1 MGCETSRPVAP
12 HAGRF
17 SDLVTAPRGCF
28 RIKDTAK
35 RAITLKQMES
45 LVTHTAKR
53 LGCEM
58 EAVEEIQDDKKT
70 GVKIKKIMIL
80 FHPEPA
86 VVRPEPVESR
96 FWFA

>member
-1 MGCETSRPVAP
+1 MGP

-45 LVTHTAKR
+45 ITHTAKR

-58 EAVEEIQDDKKT
+58 EASRYDCDLEAN
-70 GVKIKKIMIL
+70 
-80 FHPEPA
+80 A
-86 VVRPEPVESR
+86 VTTASAGSANGRKGQTASSWR
-96 FWFA
+96 WRWRLTR